1 MSLQVAQKFGSF
13 ISLMLAHRTPK
24 PFKFR
29 LSGQKK
35 TVLRQQESPNLK
47 GFCFPKYWPLL
58 SKATGAVFAA
68 AKKRYALTDKPAR
81 ELADGITGT
90 EQNGDVRVAYE
101 KALWKSKSDLMGAI
115 VPTRLSM
122 TGMVGSGYITC
133 LACPMGK
140 YNQQGIL

>member
-1 MSLQVAQKFGSF
+1 MSLQVARKFGSF
-13 ISLMLAHRTPK
+13 ASLMLSHQIAR
-24 PFKFR
+24 FR
-29 LSGQKK
+29 LGRFRVQSQSVTADKR
-35 TVLRQQESPNLK
+35 LSLNRAFS
-47 GFCFPKYWPLL
+47 FIKYWSLIN
-58 SKATGAVFAA
+58 KAVGAVFAA
-68 AKKRYALTDKPAR
+68 TKKRYALTDKPAR